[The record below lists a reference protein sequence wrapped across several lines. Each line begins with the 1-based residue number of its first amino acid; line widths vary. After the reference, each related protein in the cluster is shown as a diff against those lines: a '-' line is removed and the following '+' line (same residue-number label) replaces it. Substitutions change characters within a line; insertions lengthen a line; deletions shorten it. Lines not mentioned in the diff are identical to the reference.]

1 MAPYM
6 GFAILSETFL
16 HKKFQFHVTRKGV
29 QNNTRHFLW
38 IASMPHLILLI
49 LTIIALIRATL
60 MLLYPEQYHIE
71 RESLYI
77 NIFWVL
83 YNGIAIVTSLFV
95 AFERPRFRNS
105 ERFVVNLPGTLYA
118 EDMIISCNVL
128 DISDTG
134 ARFELDSSI
143 PFETLSS
150 LSSYMLSFGEVEKIH
165 STKKMDSETR
175 KFCTSWCII

>member
-1 MAPYM
+1 
-6 GFAILSETFL
+6 
-16 HKKFQFHVTRKGV
+16 
-29 QNNTRHFLW
+29 
-38 IASMPHLILLI
+38 
-49 LTIIALIRATL
+49 
-60 MLLYPEQYHIE
+60 E

-95 AFERPRFRNS
+95 AFERPGFRNS
-105 ERFVVNLPGTLYA
+105 ERFVVNLPATLYA

-128 DISDTG
+128 DISETG

-150 LSSYMLSFGEVEKIH
+150 LSSHMLSFGEVEKIH
-165 STKKMDSETR
+165 ST
-175 KFCTSWCII
+175 